1 MGLHLGFIGLGAMGV
16 PMAERLID
24 AGHQLTVFDV
34 NPVGV
39 KALLARGAKAAGS
52 IRELADTVDTVLLS
66 LPTPQIVNEVCTGDS
81 GLTQGSK
88 VRTIVDLSTTGTS
101 MARTVHAALA
111 ARGIEFIESPV
122 SGGRN
127 GAIKGTLAVMVSG
140 PHATFERLSDV
151 LRHIGKLFYIGAEPG
166 MAQTMKLANNLVS
179 AAAMAI
185 TSEAVG
191 MGVKAGLD
199 PKVMIDVINVSS
211 GMNTAS
217 RDKFPKAIL
226 PRTFDFGFAT
236 ALMYK
241 DVDLCMREAAT
252 LGVQMP
258 VADAVHDI
266 WQQTNAAWG
275 GPHDFTRIA
284 QLVEERMGVVIK
296 PKEA

>member
-1 MGLHLGFIGLGAMGV
+1 MNLGFIGLGAMGV
-16 PMAERLID
+16 PMAERLLD
-24 AGHQLTVFDV
+24 AGHSLTVYDV
-34 NPVGV
+34 NPAGIQALAARGV
-39 KALLARGAKAAGS
+39 KVAKTV
-52 IRELADTVDTVLLS
+52 REVGDAVETVLLS
-66 LPTPQIVNEVCTGDS
+66 LPTPKIVNEVCLSES
-81 GLTQGSK
+81 GLAQGRA
-88 VRTIVDLSTTGTS
+88 VRTVVDLSTTGTS
-101 MARTVHAALA
+101 MARTVQAALA
-111 ARGIEFIESPV
+111 ARGIEFIDSPV

-140 PHATFERLSDV
+140 PREGFDRLSDV

-179 AAAMAI
+179 AASMAI
-185 TSEAVG
+185 TSEAVA

-199 PKVMIDVINVSS
+199 PKVMIDVINSGS

-241 DVDLCMREAAT
+241 DVDLCMQEAKA
-252 LGVQMP
+252 LDAQMP
-258 VADAVHDI
+258 VADAVHEI
-266 WQQTNAAWG
+266 WRQTNEVYG

-284 QLVEERMGVVIK
+284 QFVEERMGIVIEPPAK
-296 PKEA
+296 

>member
-1 MGLHLGFIGLGAMGV
+1 MNLGFIGLGAMGV
-16 PMAERLID
+16 PMAERLLD
-24 AGHQLTVFDV
+24 AGHSLIVYDV
-34 NPVGV
+34 NPAGIQALASRGV
-39 KALLARGAKAAGS
+39 KVAKTV
-52 IRELADTVDTVLLS
+52 REVGDEVDTVLLS
-66 LPTPQIVNEVCTGDS
+66 LPTPKIVNEVCLSDS
-81 GLTQGSK
+81 GLAHGRA
-88 VRTIVDLSTTGTS
+88 VRTVVDLSTTGTS
-101 MARTVHAALA
+101 MARTVQAALA
-111 ARGIEFIESPV
+111 TRGIEFIDSPV

-140 PHATFERLSDV
+140 PRASFDRLNDV

-179 AAAMAI
+179 AASMAI
-185 TSEAVG
+185 TSEAVA

-199 PKVMIDVINVSS
+199 PKVMIDVINSGS

-241 DVDLCMREAAT
+241 DVDLCMQEAKA
-252 LGVQMP
+252 LDAQMP
-258 VADAVHDI
+258 VADAVHEI
-266 WQQTNAAWG
+266 WRQTNEVYG

-284 QLVEERMGVVIK
+284 QFVEERMGIVIEPPAK
-296 PKEA
+296 